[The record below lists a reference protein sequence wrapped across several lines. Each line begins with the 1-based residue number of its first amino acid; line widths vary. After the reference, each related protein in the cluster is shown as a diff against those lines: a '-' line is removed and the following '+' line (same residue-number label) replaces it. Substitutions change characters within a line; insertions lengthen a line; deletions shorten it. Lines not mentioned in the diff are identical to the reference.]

1 MQLETGTPRVIARK
15 EGAIGELIFNHPE
28 RRNALTLD
36 MWQAIPRMVASFAA
50 DAEVR
55 VVVLSGAGDKAFV
68 SGADISEFGTLRGDR
83 AADFDYTAQTDAAL
97 EALDRLEK
105 PSIAMIRGFCVG
117 GGLAVALACDLR
129 IAADDARF
137 AIPAAKLGL
146 GYSFAGV
153 RTLMHTVGPAYAS
166 EELFSARL
174 FDAAEAL
181 RMSLVNSVVPVAEL
195 ESTVR
200 TRAAQ
205 IAENAPLTVRA
216 SKLAIKQAL
225 LDEAERRP
233 AIVDAAVSA
242 CFDSQDY
249 SEGRNA
255 FLEKRK
261 PQFQGR

>member
-1 MQLETGTPRVIARK
+1 MQLETGTPRMIARK
-15 EGAIGELIFNHPE
+15 DGAVGHLIFNHPE

-36 MWQAIPRMVASFAA
+36 MWQAIPRVV
-50 DAEVR
+50 DAFSSEDAVR

-68 SGADISEFGTLRGDR
+68 SGADISEFETLRSDR
-83 AADFDYTAQTDAAL
+83 ASDLDYTAKTDAAL
-97 EALDRLEK
+97 HALEQLEK

-146 GYSFAGV
+146 GYGFAGI
-153 RTLMHTVGPAYAS
+153 RTLMNTVGPAFAREVLYT
-166 EELFSARL
+166 ARL

-181 RMSLVNSVVPVAEL
+181 RMNLVNAVVEVAKL

-200 TRAAQ
+200 TRATQ

-225 LDEAERRP
+225 LDPAERTP
-233 AIVDAAVSA
+233 AEIDAAISA
-242 CFDSQDY
+242 CFDSEDY
-249 SEGRNA
+249 IEGRNA
-255 FLEKRK
+255 FLEKRR